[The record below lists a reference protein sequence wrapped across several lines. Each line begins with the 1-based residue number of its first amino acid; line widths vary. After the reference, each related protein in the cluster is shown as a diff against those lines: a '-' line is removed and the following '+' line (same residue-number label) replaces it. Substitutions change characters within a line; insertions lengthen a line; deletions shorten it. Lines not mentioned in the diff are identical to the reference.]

1 MPRTPQDVTDT
12 ELSVLEVLWEVGP
25 ATIRQVVDRVY
36 PGGGVSKYGTVQK
49 LLERLEEAECVARE
63 RGAGPHLFRAV
74 VDRDA
79 LIGRRLRSVADK
91 LCGGSVTPLLTHL
104 MRTQPLSAAER
115 AELRALIDELDGNR
129 RERKKR

>member
-1 MPRTPQDVTDT
+1 
-12 ELSVLEVLWEVGP
+12 VGP